1 MQTIMK
7 HIKEGTFVNVYL
19 LCGEE
24 EYLKKTYKDRLHKAL
39 LGDGDGMNDTYFEG
53 KSVDEKQVFEV
64 AQTLP
69 FFSERRVI
77 VLENTGFFKRA
88 NEMAE
93 YIKKMPDTTYMI
105 FVEREVDKRSRLY
118 KYVKDKGYIS
128 QMDGM
133 DEKQLLMWVAAYLDR
148 SGKKIKTNTARY
160 LVEYVGSD
168 MNILSCEMEK
178 VIAYMGDREEVLETD
193 VEAVCVPHITGKIFQ
208 MLDAVATGNKDAALK
223 MYYELLALREKPM
236 SILFLLTRHFNIL
249 LQVKELLKNGLA
261 GKEIAG
267 KVGVPPFAVNKYSTQ
282 CRKFTRDK
290 LLHNLKHCVE
300 TEERIKTGRMTEQIG
315 VEVLLVSSID

>member
-1 MQTIMK
+1 MQTITK

-19 LCGEE
+19 LHGEE
-24 EYLKKTYKDRLHKAL
+24 EYLKKTYRDRLHKAL
-39 LGDGDGMNDTYFEG
+39 LGNGDGMNDSHFEG
-53 KSVDEKQVFEV
+53 KGVDEKQVFEV

-93 YIKKMPDTTYMI
+93 YMKDMPDTTFMI
-105 FVEREVDKRSRLY
+105 FVEREIDKRSRLY
-118 KYVKDKGYIS
+118 KYVKANGYIS

-133 DEKQLLMWVAAYLDR
+133 EEKQLLMWVAAYLDR
-148 SGKKIKTNTARY
+148 AGKKIKSQTARY

-168 MNILSCEMEK
+168 MNTLSGEIEK
-178 VIAYMGDREEVLETD
+178 LIAFVGSREEILPTD
-193 VEAVCVPHITGKIFQ
+193 VEEICVPHITGKIFQ
-208 MLDAVATGNKDAALK
+208 MLDSVATGNRDAALK

-236 SILFLLTRHFNIL
+236 SILFLLTRHFTIL
-249 LQVKELLKNGLA
+249 LQVKELTAKGIG

-267 KVGVPPFAVNKYSTQ
+267 KVGVPPFAVGKYSTQ
-282 CRKFTRDK
+282 CRKFTTET
-290 LLHNLKHCVE
+290 LMYNLNRCVE
-300 TEERIKTGRMTEQIG
+300 TEEFIKTGRMAEQIG
-315 VEVLLVSSID
+315 VETLLISSIG